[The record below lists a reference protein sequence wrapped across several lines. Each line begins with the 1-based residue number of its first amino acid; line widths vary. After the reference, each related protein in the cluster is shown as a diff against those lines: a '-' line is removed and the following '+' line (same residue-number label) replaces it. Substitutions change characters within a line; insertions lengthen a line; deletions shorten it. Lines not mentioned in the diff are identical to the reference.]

1 MHRHR
6 VNKKREELRV
16 IEYNKQKII
25 RDAKMAIERKRLNKD
40 EMLYLAG
47 AAGITPKPDFYKQYE

>member
-47 AAGITPKPDFYKQYE
+47 AAVITPKPDFYKQYE